1 MTVNLR
7 EVNSREESD
16 DEAAIEDTPGYPSS
30 AKVHPK
36 RCTVPPS
43 GEGSQVQEGVWGC
56 AHDLGRR

>member
-1 MTVNLR
+1 MTANLR

-16 DEAAIEDTPGYPSS
+16 DEGAIEDTPGYPYN

-43 GEGSQVQEGVWGC
+43 GEGPQVQEGC
-56 AHDLGRR
+56 